1 MKPVELQEKTKE
13 ELEEL
18 LRQKEA
24 DLVKIKFG
32 VAMRQRK
39 NYKEISI
46 VKKDIAR
53 IKTQLKLV
61 NN

>member
-13 ELEEL
+13 ELEGL

-32 VAMRQRK
+32 VAMKQRK

>member
-1 MKPVELQEKTKE
+1 MKAVELQEQTKE
-13 ELEEL
+13 ELTEL

-32 VAMRQRK
+32 VAMKQHK
-39 NYKEISI
+39 NYKEISA

>member
-1 MKPVELQEKTKE
+1 MKAVELQEQTKE

-24 DLVKIKFG
+24 DLVKIRFG
-32 VAMRQRK
+32 VAMKQRK
-39 NYKEISI
+39 NYKEVSI

>member
-1 MKPVELQEKTKE
+1 MKAVELQEQTKD
-13 ELEEL
+13 ELLEL

-24 DLVKIKFG
+24 GLVKLKFG
-32 VAMRQRK
+32 VSMKQHK
-39 NYKEISI
+39 NYKEIPA

>member
-1 MKPVELQEKTKE
+1 MKAIELQEKTKE
-13 ELEEL
+13 ELMEL

-24 DLVKIKFG
+24 DLVKVKFG
-32 VAMRQRK
+32 VSMKQHK
-39 NYKEISI
+39 NYKEIPDI
-46 VKKDIAR
+46 KKDIAR